1 MLVCPQC
8 NLKYPNGSAHCFVD
22 GTALEKLED
31 ARLGTTVGGRYVLE
45 EILGEGGMATV
56 YRAHHRLVERR
67 CAIKIMNQKFAK
79 DEVLRERFRREAKSA
94 QKLAH
99 VNIIEIFDHGELQDG
114 TVYLV
119 MELLRGETL
128 ADVLDYGAV
137 PIERTLPV
145 GIQIARGLARA
156 HDLEVIHR
164 DLKPENIY
172 LAKDEDGNDVVKLL
186 DFGIARSMSDTRLT
200 GMGEVFGTPQYM
212 APERISSI
220 DAGPSADLY
229 SLGVILFEM
238 LTGQLPWHADSV
250 PDWFVKH
257 MKEPPPPAR
266 SIDPSIPEELDKL
279 ILDLLAKRAEKRPVD
294 AHRVHADLTRIAG
307 ALGLRPLPEP
317 ESIQSQTTEAR
328 TLPPAAIDAWARRTA
343 LFDEMLRTAYPGGPP
358 EKLSQQ
364 LGEVKGLVQEIS
376 ALRARGLDEQRALQ
390 TVEQRGRDA
399 RQRLNHAVDA
409 LGVDASKARD
419 SLRAALA
426 AHVALQ
432 TQVELVRSRAFRAQ
446 KDVLLWEGRSGRME
460 PYTELSE
467 AYRSAAAAVDKWYA
481 VRQQEKQ
488 AEARVQKVREA
499 VNDLQFQIQQLRSAL
514 AQNEERTDRD
524 ARSKQDAVAD
534 LGQRADELETKLM
547 ELASTFCGPLRA
559 KPELGLLFRE
569 LEADAAA

>member
-1 MLVCPQC
+1 MLFCPQC
-8 NLKYPNGSAHCFVD
+8 KLKYPNGSAHCFVD
-22 GTALEKLED
+22 GAALEKLED
-31 ARLGTTVGGRYVLE
+31 ARLGTTIGGRYVLE

-56 YRAHHRLVERR
+56 YRAHHRLVDRR
-67 CAIKIMNQKFAK
+67 CAIKIMNEKFAK
-79 DEVLRERFRREAKSA
+79 DEILRERFRREAKSA

-99 VNIIEIFDHGELQDG
+99 VNIIEIFDHGELADG

-128 ADVLDYGAV
+128 ADVLDFGAV

-145 GIQIARGLARA
+145 AIQIARGLARA

-172 LAKDEDGNDVVKLL
+172 LAKAEDGSDVVKLL

-257 MKEPPPPAR
+257 MREPPPPPR
-266 SIDPSIPEELDKL
+266 SIDPSIPEPLDKL
-279 ILDLLAKRAEKRPVD
+279 ILDLLAKRPEKRPVD
-294 AHRVHADLTRIAG
+294 AHRVHADLIRIAG
-307 ALGLRPLPEP
+307 ALGLTDLPEP
-317 ESIQSQTTEAR
+317 ESVESQITPAR

-343 LFDEMLRTAYPGGPP
+343 LFDQMLKTAYPDGPP
-358 EKLSQQ
+358 AKLSRQ
-364 LGEVKGLVQEIS
+364 LQEVKALVQEIS
-376 ALRARGLDEQRALQ
+376 KLRAKSLDEQRALQ
-390 TVEQRGRDA
+390 SIEQRGRDA

-419 SLRAALA
+419 ALRAALA
-426 AHVALQ
+426 AQVTLN
-432 TQVELVRSRAFRAQ
+432 TQVDLVKKRAIKAQ
-446 KDVLLWEGRSGRME
+446 KDILLWEGRSGQNE
-460 PYTELSE
+460 PYVELAE
-467 AYRSAAAAVDKWYA
+467 AYRKAATSVDKWFS

-488 AEARVQKVREA
+488 ADARVEEGRA
-499 VNDLQFQIQQLRSAL
+499 AINDLQFQIHQLRNAL
-514 AQNEERTDRD
+514 AQNEERTDKN
-524 ARSKQDAVAD
+524 AQSKQEAVTE
-534 LGQRADELETKLM
+534 LGQRADELETRLM
-547 ELASTFCGPLRA
+547 ELASSFCGPLR
-559 KPELGLLFRE
+559 KRPELGLLFRE
-569 LEADAAA
+569 LEANAAA